1 MMNDA
6 WTRALLGMLV
16 VAFVG
21 WASVVYRA
29 TGVVEEAIQRS
40 DVRMER
46 IATHLER
53 LQHDHALHE
62 RQPWHDSAGI
72 ELAKIK
78 ERLSSNGAPGPEYP

>member
-1 MMNDA
+1 MMSDA

-16 VAFVG
+16 VAFIG

-53 LQHDHALHE
+53 LQHDHAKHE
-62 RQPWHDSAGI
+62 LAPWHNSAGI
-72 ELAKIK
+72 EIAKLKSRID
-78 ERLSSNGAPGPEYP
+78 NGPGPEYP